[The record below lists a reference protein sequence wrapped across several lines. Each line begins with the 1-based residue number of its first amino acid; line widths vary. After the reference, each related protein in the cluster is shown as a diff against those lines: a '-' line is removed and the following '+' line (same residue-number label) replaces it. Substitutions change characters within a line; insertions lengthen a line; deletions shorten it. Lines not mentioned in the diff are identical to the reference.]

1 MNKTVNQSA
10 MSDPVAAAAG
20 RPSGSSATRV
30 VFLDG
35 VRGWAALM
43 VVFSHLLPTFL
54 AITTPAYRHWYLTFL
69 SDGNFAVYI
78 FFVLSGFALSIGFLQ
93 TGNPRIP
100 VELALRRY
108 PRLTLPIFAS
118 CALAYALMKLHWFF
132 NAAASVPAH
141 SGDWLATFY
150 RFEPTLP
157 HFLKFSLY
165 NVFFDYDIAKSYN
178 QVLWTMSA
186 EFYGSMLVFLLCLIF
201 PHLRARWIVLGI
213 LAGVMMVANSPM
225 LPFVLGLAISLSF
238 ESGVR
243 KAHDR
248 GGMALTT
255 SLGLILATAAYSTI
269 SLKGFPTVHDIVV
282 RDTFPMTV
290 FAAVLVFGISLSATV
305 RGFFANPLSRYLGSI
320 SFPLYLTHLL
330 VICSFTSYLFLQGT
344 NVHVVFLTS
353 LAACLAAATL
363 FRYVERASI
372 RFARLCSDAIMKR
385 IPVPSSRPAAAA
397 MR

>member
-1 MNKTVNQSA
+1 MNKRGNKSA
-10 MSDPVAAAAG
+10 LSEPGAVIG
-20 RPSGSSATRV
+20 ENPPRTSATRV

-35 VRGWAALM
+35 VRGWASLM

-118 CALAYALMKLHWFF
+118 CTLAYELMKLHWFF

-141 SGDWLATFY
+141 SEDWLGTFY
-150 RFEPTLP
+150 RFDPDIF

-165 NVFFDYDIAKSYN
+165 NVFFNYDIAKSYN

-201 PHLRARWIVLGI
+201 PYLRARSLVLSA
-213 LAGVMMVANSPM
+213 LAAVMMIFNSPM
-225 LPFVLGLAISLSF
+225 LPFVLGLGISLSF

-243 KAHDR
+243 KTHDR
-248 GGMALTT
+248 GAAALAA
-255 SLGLILATAAYSTI
+255 SVGLILATAAYSTI

-282 RDTFPMTV
+282 RDTFPMTI
-290 FAAVLVFGISLSATV
+290 FAAVFVFGISLSAPV

-344 NVHVVFLTS
+344 NVHLLFLAS
-353 LAACLAAATL
+353 LVACLAAATL
-363 FRYVERASI
+363 FRYIERASI
-372 RFARLCSDAIMKR
+372 RFARLCSDVLMKR
-385 IPVPSSRPAAAA
+385 LPVPSSRPATAA